1 MKTTKSEACIQ
12 KTVSFLVCM
21 LFFVQVGCGTIL
33 YPERRGQQIPTI
45 DRLEKV
51 DPLVVVLDGI
61 LLFAFLV
68 PGVVAFAVDFSTGAI
83 YLPPG
88 ETNFLESKSAAN
100 PKDVQIVRI
109 NRDNINIDTIKRL
122 VQKHTGHNID
132 FDSPNLHFFKPY
144 DPNIDIKQELSKLR
158 MGILNTTQGTWFSGS
173 QANFITDSLGRF
185 VRVEVIAL
193 TKTYKS
199 LEKAVLMNGSRKLS

>member
-33 YPERRGQQIPTI
+33 YPERRGQQTPTL
-45 DRLEKV
+45 DRLERV

-68 PGVVAFAVDFSTGAI
+68 PGVVAFGVDFSTGAI
-83 YLPPG
+83 YLPAG
-88 ETNFLESKSAAN
+88 QANFLKSKSAGN
-100 PKDVQIVRI
+100 PEDVHVVQI
-109 NRDNINIDTIKRL
+109 DPEKLNIGIIRHVVKE
-122 VQKHTGHNID
+122 HTGYAIQ
-132 FDSPNLHFFKPY
+132 FDASNVHIFKPY
-144 DPNIDIKQELSKLR
+144 DPNMDIQQVLSKLR
-158 MGILNTTQGTWFSGS
+158 MGILNTTQGTWFTTGS
-173 QANFITDSLGRF
+173 QANFITDSSGRF
-185 VRVEVIAL
+185 VRVEVIAA

-199 LEKAVLMNGSRKLS
+199 LEKAVLMNG

>member
-1 MKTTKSEACIQ
+1 MKTTKTEACTQ

-33 YPERRGQQIPTI
+33 YPERRGQQTPTI
-45 DRLEKV
+45 DRLERV

-88 ETNFLESKSAAN
+88 QINFLKSKSTAN
-100 PKDVQIVRI
+100 RNDVQVVQIDPDKL
-109 NRDNINIDTIKRL
+109 NMDNIKRV
-122 VQKHTGHNID
+122 VQEHTGYAIQ
-132 FDSPNLHFFKPY
+132 FDAPNVHIFKPY
-144 DPNIDIKQELSKLR
+144 DPNMDIQQELSKLR
-158 MGILNTTQGTWFSGS
+158 MGILNATQGTWFSGS
-173 QANFITDSLGRF
+173 QANFITDSSGRPAK
-185 VRVEVIAL
+185 VVVSVSV
-193 TKTYKS
+193 KTCKC
-199 LEKAVLMNGSRKLS
+199 LNKTVLMNG